1 MLLTD
6 AVVELRYAKDWTK
19 ESARW
24 YSGRLRLFL
33 DWAEKPG
40 RHDP

>member
-6 AVVELRYAKDWTK
+6 AVIELLYAKDWTK

-24 YSGRLRLFL
+24 YAGRL
-33 DWAEKPG
+33 KPFT
-40 RHDP
+40 D